1 MSRNKQNT
9 TIRFISFIYST
20 CFTKSRL
27 HDVNHHHLGKVSAD
41 GCELLLCCLLFVCWR
56 YKPGEEGRIHRQH
69 CSMNPRRPQIVS
81 RSVSHFQD
89 GAVWVSVDDRRWWT
103 PSEEDGC
110 HYSLVRRRTNWAFFS
125 NDAHKITWILIKPF
139 RMYSDA
145 FISVKD
151 VIFSCRRCSHL
162 FLYFTSQ
169 HANALGQ

>member
-1 MSRNKQNT
+1 MMWP
-9 TIRFISFIYST
+9 TITWRRWVQTAVSF
-20 CFTKSRL
+20 F
-27 HDVNHHHLGKVSAD
+27 SAAFSLLAKD
-41 GCELLLCCLLFVCWR
+41 INPVGSGCTAS
-56 YKPGEEGRIHRQH
+56 GTGRIHRQH

-81 RSVSHFQD
+81 GSVSHFHD
-89 GAVWVSVDDRRWWT
+89 GAVWVSVDDRRWRT

-110 HYSLVRRRTNWAFFS
+110 HYSLVRRRTSRAFIS

-139 RMYSDA
+139 RTHSDA
-145 FISVKD
+145 FIPVKD